1 MKLEKLTLVQAI
13 NLALKEEMAGDPNVV
28 VMGEDVGK
36 DGGVFRATAG
46 LVEQFGKNR
55 VIDTPLSETGIIGA
69 AIGMAAYGL
78 IPVAEIQF
86 LGFIYPAMEQIISHA
101 SRLRSR
107 TRGRYHCPMVI
118 RTPYGGGIHAP
129 EHHSE
134 STEAFF
140 VHIPG
145 IKVVVPSTPSDARS
159 LLKSAIRDPD
169 PVLFLEPARIY
180 RSIKEEIRED
190 RFVPLGE
197 ARLARIGKDITLIAW
212 GAMLHVTL
220 KAAEAV
226 QKEGI
231 EAEVIDLRTL
241 YPMDTD
247 KIMTSIQKTG
257 RGVIVHEAPLK
268 GGVGGEIAAL
278 IQEKALLYLEAP
290 ILRVAGYNTAIPL
303 PKLEQFYLPDTERIV
318 EAIHQTVRF

>member
-1 MKLEKLTLVQAI
+1 MEKLTLVQAI
-13 NLALKEEMAGDPNVV
+13 NLALSEEMARDPGMV

-36 DGGVFRATAG
+36 DGGVFRATLG
-46 LVEQFGKNR
+46 LLDRFGGER

-78 IPVAEIQF
+78 TPVAEIQF
-86 LGFIYPAMEQIISHA
+86 LGFIYSAMEQIISHA
-101 SRLRSR
+101 ARLRTR

-134 STEAFF
+134 SAEAYFY
-140 VHIPG
+140 HTPG
-145 IKVVVPSTPSDARS
+145 IKVVVPSTPSDARG

-180 RSIKEEIRED
+180 RSIKEEMTSD
-190 RFVPLGE
+190 DPVPLGE
-197 ARLARIGKDITLIAW
+197 ARIARSGKDITLIAW
-212 GAMLHVTL
+212 GAMVHTAL

-226 QKEGI
+226 KKEGI

-241 YPMDTD
+241 YPMDTG
-247 KIMTSIQKTG
+247 KILSSIEKTG
-257 RGVIVHEAPLK
+257 RGIVVHEAPLK
-268 GGVGGEIAAL
+268 GGLGGEIAAI

-290 ILRVAGYNTAIPL
+290 VLRVAGFNTPIPL
-303 PKLEQFYLPDTERIV
+303 PRMEQVYLPSPEKII
-318 EAIHQTVRF
+318 ASIYQTLRY

>member
-1 MKLEKLTLVQAI
+1 MEKSTLVQAV
-13 NLALKEEMAGDPNVV
+13 NLALREEMASNPNVV

-36 DGGVFRATAG
+36 NGGVFRATAG
-46 LVEQFGKNR
+46 LFEEFGEKR

-78 IPVAEIQF
+78 IPVVEIQF

-101 SRLRSR
+101 ARLRTR
-107 TRGRYHCPMVI
+107 TKSRYHCPMVI
-118 RTPYGGGIHAP
+118 RAPYGGGIHAP

-134 STEAFF
+134 SSEALFF
-140 VHIPG
+140 HVPG
-145 IKVVVPSTPSDARS
+145 IKVVVPSTPSDARA

-180 RSIKEEIRED
+180 RSIKEEIKGD
-190 RFVPLGE
+190 GLVPLGE
-197 ARLARIGKDITLIAW
+197 ARIVKTGKDITLIAW
-212 GAMLHVTL
+212 GAMLQVAL

-247 KIMTSIQKTG
+247 KIIESIKKTG

-268 GGVGGEIAAL
+268 GGLGGEIAAV
-278 IQEKALLYLEAP
+278 IQEKAFLYLEAP
-290 ILRVAGYNTAIPL
+290 VSRVAGFNTAIPL
-303 PKLEQFYLPDTERIV
+303 PKLEQFYLPSAEGII
-318 EAIHQTVRF
+318 EAIHRTLRF